1 MASRNLDVTSRIFSF
16 TLAAYVLFF
25 LVGNARAEK
34 VEVPA
39 YMLVEVPYITT
50 PEPVV
55 KRMLDMAKVKKGD
68 MLYDLGCGDGRI
80 VIEAAQR
87 GAKGVGIELN
97 PHLVQEAQQNAVNAG
112 YADKVQF
119 RVQDIFE
126 ADFSKASVVT
136 LYLLPEINQKLRPQL
151 WRQLAVGTRVVSH
164 AFDMGPDWPP
174 EKVDEVVGR
183 KIYYWTIR
191 PEHKNSA
198 KIVAQSG
205 KLN

>member
-1 MASRNLDVTSRIFSF
+1 MLSHGFSVSSRMLSSG
-16 TLAAYVLFF
+16 LAMYVLLSLF
-25 LVGNARAEK
+25 GNARAET
-34 VEVPA
+34 VQVPA

-55 KRMLDMAKVKKGD
+55 KKMLDMAKVKKGD

-97 PHLVQEAQQNAVNAG
+97 PHLVEEAQQNALKAG

-151 WRQLAVGTRVVSH
+151 WKQLAVGTRVVSH

-191 PEHKNSA
+191 PEHKKMVEVLA
-198 KIVAQSG
+198 AI
-205 KLN
+205 

>member
-1 MASRNLDVTSRIFSF
+1 MSSRNFSGSPRLGF
-16 TLAAYVLFF
+16 FAFLAFAFSV
-25 LVGNARAEK
+25 VSGAAKAET
-34 VEVPA
+34 VQVPA
-39 YMLVEVPYITT
+39 YMLVEVPFITT
-50 PEPVV
+50 PEAVV
-55 KRMLDMAKVKKGD
+55 TRMLDMAKVKKGD

-97 PHLVQEAQQNAVNAG
+97 PHLVEEAQKNAITAG

-164 AFDMGPDWPP
+164 AFDMGPEWPP

-191 PEHKNSA
+191 PEHKKQAGLLVQA
-198 KIVAQSG
+198 K
-205 KLN
+205 K